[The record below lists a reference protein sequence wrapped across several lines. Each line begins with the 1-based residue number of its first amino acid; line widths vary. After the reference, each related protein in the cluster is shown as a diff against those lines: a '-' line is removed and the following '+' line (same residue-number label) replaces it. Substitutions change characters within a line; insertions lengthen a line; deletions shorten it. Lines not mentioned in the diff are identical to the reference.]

1 MAELSLKTHAYR
13 KIAGG
18 RSVAHLAQPYLQ
30 LKEGNQTVFL
40 QKGRIFGKDKK
51 EIPLDRVPPWVKGA
65 MKKCDPDALYAVGF
79 KVKEHKPKQEKVTEL
94 DLSDQE
100 TAGKKK
106 PGPKPGK
113 GSKAA
118 KTPEPE
124 PDTETEG
131 DGAEDSQTGTQEE
144 SGEGSETQE

>member
-13 KIAGG
+13 KIAGD

-51 EIPLDRVPPWVKGA
+51 EIPLEKAPAWVKGA

-106 PGPKPGK
+106 PGPKPGNGK
-113 GSKAA
+113 GGKKAQA
-118 KTPEPE
+118 ETA
-124 PDTETEG
+124 TETEG
-131 DGAEDSQTGTQEE
+131 DGAEDSRTGTQED